1 MEWALVFLLGLFV
14 FIILLI
20 VLTSFLNED
29 EAFGWSIGIT
39 LIFFVWFTFGLEI
52 GSGNLL
58 EIKNGKVVDSKRST
72 VFAWDAPEYTTGVQ
86 KITPIVHMGGFKKQ
100 FTVYFRIEDE
110 NLESMQKHYD
120 KFILPEKSTGDVQ
133 KEISRVLQKIGND
146 DISFMR
152 EKTTYLLYEYGYK
165 VIGFE

>member
-1 MEWALVFLLGLFV
+1 MEWALGFLLGL
-14 FIILLI
+14 LLFTI
-20 VLTSFLNED
+20 SFLILTSFLDED
-29 EAFGWSIGIT
+29 RAFSWSISIAF
-39 LIFFVWFTFGLEI
+39 IFYVWFTLGLEI
-52 GSGNLL
+52 GSGSLL
-58 EIKNGKVVDSKRST
+58 EIKNGKVVDAKRSI

-86 KITPIVHMGGFKKQ
+86 KITPTVHMKGFKKQ

-120 KFILPEKSTGDVQ
+120 KFLLPEKSTGDVQ

-152 EKTTYLLYEYGYK
+152 EKTTYLLYEYGYR